1 MSDTAPLTVPVRRVE
16 LEARHDGERVW
27 LREPGKSPGHM
38 LNTTAFALW
47 ELCDGTTAPHEMVE
61 AICILFGLER
71 ATAERDV
78 ELGLA
83 DLTRAGL
90 VEWRRRQAENG
101 A

>member
-1 MSDTAPLTVPVRRVE
+1 MSAMAPLTVPVRRSK
-16 LEARHDGERVW
+16 LEARHDGEQVW
-27 LREPGKSPGHM
+27 LHEPGRAHAHK

-47 ELCDGTTAPHEMVE
+47 ELCDGTTTPDEMVE
-61 AICILFGLER
+61 AICILFGLSR

-90 VEWRRRQAENG
+90 VEWRGRAESD